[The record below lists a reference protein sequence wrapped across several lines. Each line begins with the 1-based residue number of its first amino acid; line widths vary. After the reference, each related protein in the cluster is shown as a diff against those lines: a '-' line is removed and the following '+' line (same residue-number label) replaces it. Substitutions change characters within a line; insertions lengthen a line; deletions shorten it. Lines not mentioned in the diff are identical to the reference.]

1 MSQFRHFRPLRGVA
15 TRIAA
20 GIAAAYGFAGLVTP
34 AFAQT
39 TPGAD
44 AAPPGAAAPA
54 SGGIKWTFD
63 GELSQGAI
71 WRASSRNAALVGP
84 SNGGSASTDLE
95 DDGNLNSTRGKLVS
109 APTTLLATVEAEAG
123 RHRLL
128 LRGSLVYD
136 SPVISTWNHRGADAN
151 PDALKREVRDD
162 VGRRA
167 RLLDAYYAT
176 TADLDNGGNLEFKL
190 GRQSIVWGEAKFLQG
205 GINMFNP
212 VQAWKTH
219 AAGISLKEV
228 VLPVAAAEATWQLNS
243 KLTVQGFYQLER
255 ARFEY
260 DPVGSFFSDTD
271 LLGKGAGASLV
282 VPFAPPLLRGPDGEN
297 KRNGQYGLAA
307 FTQAGDWGLGF
318 YFTNLT
324 QRAAKVSGRG
334 LNGATSYLHEW
345 PSDVKTLGM
354 SFVRSLGTAALSGE
368 VAVRG
373 GMPIG
378 LDPAAV
384 GAARTN
390 AALCGVVIGAPPNC
404 GVDFALPPFSIP
416 GIPPLFTTPLRAD
429 ASGYIQGWTRVRQVA
444 LNLGLTQAFSGSDV
458 LPSLLG
464 ANGGALFLEANAIHT
479 SLPGQSVLPTAV
491 KDRWHGSV
499 FGQLALDY
507 LRAGGSN
514 VTITPKLIV
523 RTWIFGDDPTQAPFF
538 KGRWAL
544 TPALQFHREQS
555 PDLSLEI
562 AYTHISDH
570 GSRGDRVLSDRDYLA
585 VQLKYAF

>member
-1 MSQFRHFRPLRGVA
+1 V
-15 TRIAA
+15 
-20 GIAAAYGFAGLVTP
+20 GIAAAYGFALPMST
-34 AFAQT
+34 AFAQAT
-39 TPGAD
+39 S
-44 AAPPGAAAPA
+44 AAAAAPVNA
-54 SGGIKWTFD
+54 DIPAGGGIKWTFD

-71 WRASSRNAALVGP
+71 WRTSSRNPALVGP
-84 SNGGSASTDLE
+84 SNGGRDSTDLE
-95 DDGNLNSTRGKLVS
+95 DDGNLNSNRGKLVS
-109 APTTLLATVEAEAG
+109 APTILLGTVEAEAG
-123 RHRLL
+123 RHRVL

-136 SPVISTWNHRGADAN
+136 SPVVSTWHHWGAD
-151 PDALKREVRDD
+151 PDSEGLKRQVRDD

-176 TADLDNGGNLEFKL
+176 SADLNDAGTVELKL

-219 AAGISLKEV
+219 AAGISIKEV

-243 KLTVQGFYQLER
+243 KLTIQGFYQLER

-260 DPVGSFFSDTD
+260 DPVGTFFSDTD
-271 LLGKGAGASLV
+271 LLGKGAGDSLV
-282 VPFAPPLLRGPDGEN
+282 VPFAPPLLRGTDSGY
-297 KRNGQYGLAA
+297 KRSGQYGLAA
-307 FTQAGDWGLGF
+307 FTQLDDWGLGF

-324 QRAAKVSGRG
+324 QRAAKVSGQG
-334 LNGATSYLHEW
+334 LNGATSYFHEW

-354 SFVRSLGTAALSGE
+354 SFARGLGTASLSGE
-368 VAVRG
+368 IALRH

-384 GAARTN
+384 GAARTG
-390 AALCGVVIGAPPNC
+390 AALCGAVIQAPANC

-429 ASGYIQGWTRVRQVA
+429 ANGYIQGWTRVNQVA

-458 LPSLLG
+458 LPRLLG
-464 ANGGALFLEANAIHT
+464 ASGGALFLEANAIHS
-479 SLPGQSVLPTAV
+479 SLPDQTLLPTAV

-499 FGQLALDY
+499 FGQLSVDY
-507 LRAGGSN
+507 LRVGGSN

-523 RTWIFGDDPTQAPFF
+523 QTWILGDDPTQAPFF
-538 KGRWAL
+538 RGRWAVS
-544 TPALQFHREQS
+544 PAVQFHREQS

-562 AYTHISDH
+562 AYTSISDH
-570 GSRGDRVLSDRDYLA
+570 GSRGTRPLSDRDYFA
-585 VQLKYAF
+585 VLVKYAF